1 MRSDGLGVSGG
12 GFAHSGYTA
21 VKGRVQF
28 PGGDAWVQAW
38 REDPR
43 FCLDKV
49 GKSR

>member
-1 MRSDGLGVSGG
+1 MIAWACLEEALLSQ
-12 GFAHSGYTA
+12 AAA

-28 PGGDAWVQAW
+28 PSGDAWVQAW
-38 REDPR
+38 GEDPR